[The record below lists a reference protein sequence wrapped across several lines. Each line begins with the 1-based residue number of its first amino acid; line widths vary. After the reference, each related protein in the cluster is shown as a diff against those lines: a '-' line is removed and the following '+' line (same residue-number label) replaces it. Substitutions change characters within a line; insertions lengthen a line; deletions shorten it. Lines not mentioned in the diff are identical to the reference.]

1 LADPVQT
8 DLTRRARNLVEF
20 LTRLVQMR
28 TAITRDVADY
38 EDVVW
43 FADVPELAGSR
54 CVTHP
59 GRAADSEWLALERP
73 RIPART
79 PWPVPGWT
87 ARSGRSTQESR

>member
-43 FADVPELAGSR
+43 FADVPELAGSH